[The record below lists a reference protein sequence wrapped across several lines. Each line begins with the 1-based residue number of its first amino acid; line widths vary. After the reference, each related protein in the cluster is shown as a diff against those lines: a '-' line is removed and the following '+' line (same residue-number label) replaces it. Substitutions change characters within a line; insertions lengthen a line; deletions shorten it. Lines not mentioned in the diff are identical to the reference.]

1 MQRKDRQN
9 QSIKFALE
17 IYNQQGAYLSQT
29 QSMTHT
35 GECAT
40 HITPKPVQQWQ
51 TLRLLIEDNLQRSS
65 PTRAPV
71 SLTP

>member
-35 GECAT
+35 GECHSHHTKTSAT
-40 HITPKPVQQWQ
+40 MANIASAH
-51 TLRLLIEDNLQRSS
+51 
-65 PTRAPV
+65 
-71 SLTP
+71 